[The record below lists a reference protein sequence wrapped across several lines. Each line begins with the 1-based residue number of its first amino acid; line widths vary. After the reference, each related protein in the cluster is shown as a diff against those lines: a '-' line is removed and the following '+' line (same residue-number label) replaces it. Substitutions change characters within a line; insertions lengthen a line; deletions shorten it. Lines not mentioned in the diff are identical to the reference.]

1 MGRLRDGKRIFK
13 FGRTAKQRWHLFR
26 TMLTQLVQ
34 HERIKTTYRK
44 AVALQPMADRAIAI
58 AREGDSDR
66 TRKRLMGILT
76 TDLSRKKLLME
87 ICVRFKDK
95 NSYFTRIVP
104 IGDRLGDCA
113 PMAYI
118 EILGNDIEKYE
129 AALEKQRKETSK
141 VPEFRDWNQK
151 ICRQEREFLVQ
162 KIDEEKAKL
171 MKKQEEYDALVVDGK
186 ASKEEVEKMKVADGV
201 ALRFFER
208 KVQQVDHDLYILTK
222 SKYDLQRYS
231 TLA

>member
-34 HERIKTTYRK
+34 HERIKTTYKK
-44 AVALQPMADRAIAI
+44 AVALQPMADHAISI
-58 AREGDSDR
+58 ARQGDNDR
-66 TRKRLMGILT
+66 THKRLMGFLT

-87 ICVRFKDK
+87 ICARFKDK
-95 NSYFTRIVP
+95 KSYFTRIVP
-104 IGDRLGDCA
+104 IGNRLGDCA

-141 VPEFRDWNQK
+141 VPDYKEWNQK
-151 ICRQEREFLVQ
+151 ICRQERDFFIA
-162 KIDEEKAKL
+162 KIEEEKAKIA
-171 MKKQEEYDALVVDGK
+171 KKQEEYEALTLEGK
-186 ASKEEVEKMKVADGV
+186 ANKEEIEKMKVADAV